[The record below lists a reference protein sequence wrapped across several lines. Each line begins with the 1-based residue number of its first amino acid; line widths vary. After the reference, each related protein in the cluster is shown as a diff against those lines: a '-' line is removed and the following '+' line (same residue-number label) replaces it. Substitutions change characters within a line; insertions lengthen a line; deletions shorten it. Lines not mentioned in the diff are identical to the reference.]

1 MNAGAAAELINAEGK
16 AALLIAAKAPQA
28 NGDTLRAFIEGGA
41 SLEAKDYQGLTA
53 LDLARQ
59 RTDPNGAQV
68 VIYLESVMAGAGS
81 AQKYD

>member
-1 MNAGAAAELINAEGK
+1 MNAGADAEMINAQGK
-16 AALLIAAKAPQA
+16 AALLLAAKAPQA
-28 NGDTLRAFIEGGA
+28 AVDTLQALIEGGA

-81 AQKYD
+81 APKYD